1 MEFRQLFSLPGVDP
15 YLCST
20 ELLVEFIDSAEGR
33 EVLDTYFPWRYS
45 NLNQNLPWF
54 PEDQCL
60 VAE

>member
-1 MEFRQLFSLPGVDP
+1 MEFRQLFSLPGVDA

-33 EVLDTYFPWRYS
+33 EVLAIYFPWRYS

-54 PEDQCL
+54 PED
-60 VAE
+60 